1 MTSDKASFGGKRILE
16 GTVVSDKMEKTVIV
30 TVRSSGRHRLYKKI
44 VRRVKRFTAHD
55 DKHDAHTGD
64 IVRIV
69 EAPPR
74 SRKKRWEVVEVLFRA
89 DLPEVAA
96 ESIDL
101 DLIGEVKIEKE
112 ETDETKAPAAAGQA
126 EEASHEAEA
135 EVEAPVAEEQ
145 PEEPPVVEEAVP
157 EVAEE
162 PEDAPAEAKVEATA
176 EAPAEVEVES
186 EVDDSAGDEA
196 PDFTGAARHL
206 LGVAQ
211 MAGVLVGDGASDDAG
226 GGVDAEVD

>member
-1 MTSDKASFGGKRILE
+1 MTSERAEFGGKRVLE

-55 DKHDAHTGD
+55 DKHDAHMGD

-69 EAPPR
+69 EAPPK

-101 DLIGEVKIEKE
+101 DLLGEVKTEKE
-112 ETDETKAPAAAGQA
+112 ETEETTVPAAAIQA
-126 EEASHEAEA
+126 EEASPEAEA

-145 PEEPPVVEEAVP
+145 PAEPPVVEEAVP
-157 EVAEE
+157 EAAEE
-162 PEDAPAEAKVEATA
+162 PAEAPAEAAVEATA
-176 EAPAEVEVES
+176 EAPVEVET
-186 EVDDSAGDEA
+186 EPEADESAGDETPEA
-196 PDFTGAARHL
+196 PEEP
-206 LGVAQ
+206 
-211 MAGVLVGDGASDDAG
+211 AST
-226 GGVDAEVD
+226 EEPNEEEKQESE

>member
-1 MTSDKASFGGKRILE
+1 MTSGRSAFGGKKVLE

-55 DKHDAHTGD
+55 DKYDAHTGD

-96 ESIDL
+96 GSIDL
-101 DLIGEVKIEKE
+101 DLIGEVKKE
-112 ETDETKAPAAAGQA
+112 EAEETTAPAPAAQA
-126 EEASHEAEA
+126 KEASSEAEA
-135 EVEAPVAEEQ
+135 EAPVAEEQ
-145 PEEPPVVEEAVP
+145 PVEPPVVEEAVP
-157 EVAEE
+157 EAPEE
-162 PEDAPAEAKVEATA
+162 PEDNPAEAGVEAAA
-176 EAPAEVEVES
+176 EAAAEVEAEPKS
-186 EVDDSAGDEA
+186 DEPA
-196 PDFTGAARHL
+196 
-206 LGVAQ
+206 
-211 MAGVLVGDGASDDAG
+211 DDAG
-226 GGVDAEVD
+226 PEELAAEDEPSEEEKQESE